1 MRGKVYPGRIMSHS
15 MRIMRPVKLP
25 VAAIFAAILAT
36 ALLPPD
42 AFAAGGYGTP
52 LLSSLGAAEG
62 LPNSSVSSIAQDD
75 RGFLWFGT
83 QGGLARYD
91 GSAFKLF
98 CHEPSDASSLP
109 HDVVQTLFF
118 DGESLWVGTY
128 GGLAKLDLRTERFV
142 SYRNDPLKPDSL
154 SCDVVTS
161 ICRDKNGS
169 LWVGTIS
176 GLNLFD
182 EKTLAMRRFMSS
194 TVVRAIRSDRS
205 GRLWIGTSGSGL
217 ARYDYG
223 TGAFVW
229 YRKNGRRMGGSLPS
243 DHVMAIDQDSSGR
256 LWIGTWDGGLSLFDP
271 NTGKFEN
278 HPTSDGRVYALCAAE
293 EEIVYVGTWG
303 GGLLEYDIASRS
315 FSSYRATGESGSL
328 ASDVVYSLYRDFAG
342 ELWIGTN
349 GGGLSKLDRS
359 RRGYT
364 AISSKVGELPAGKV
378 YAILVDR
385 KGNLWV
391 SVYNKGIVRC
401 DPSSSSW
408 RSYRHESGVS
418 SSLPNDTVNFL
429 REDSSG
435 EIWAGTHDGLAH
447 YDRASD
453 SFSTVRP
460 KAVGEES
467 PGASLVYD
475 MAEDPSGGLW
485 LGANR
490 QGLYYWNRDSG
501 GGPSFIRYAHDDA
514 RADSLSDD
522 LVTCLARDGSGK
534 LWVGTNRGLNRLEGP
549 GPSKRGRFT
558 RYLSSDSINT
568 IYLDSRKLLWIG
580 ASGGGLMRYESATD
594 SFVRYTKR
602 DGLPS
607 NSVVRILED
616 ASGDLW
622 VATLAGLAIYDRALG
637 RLRSISA
644 YSSFVNPEFF
654 SGAFKAPD
662 GALFFGATDR
672 IYRFDPARYQYN
684 YHVPPIVLTSVSIEG
699 GRSLGPEALADL
711 EQGKGRLDLS
721 WKENALRLEFAALD
735 YHDPAR
741 NLYSYK
747 LEGFD
752 SAWSDPFSRRSA
764 SYTNLP
770 GGSYV
775 FRVKASNN
783 DGLWN
788 ETGIALPIKV
798 RTAPWASPASYAFY
812 AILLAVGGYLLAF
825 FLSRASLYAARAEA
839 DSLRSRLVE
848 AGAKMERAA
857 IVDGLTGL
865 PNRRKAEEHLE
876 LAFSRAFLR
885 KLDLA
890 VLLVDI
896 DRFKAYNDQYGKA
909 AGNECLKRIA
919 LSLSASVEA
928 LGGVVTRYGGEEFLV
943 VLEDTD
949 EARALAAGEDLRR
962 AVEALAIPLG
972 GDRGG
977 EGGAEVLT
985 VSVGCAS
992 CGFYEGQS
1000 PASLVSAAEHA
1011 LLAAKTLGRNRSMA

>member
-1 MRGKVYPGRIMSHS
+1 MAHI

-25 VAAIFAAILAT
+25 LAAIFIVIAAL
-36 ALLPPD
+36 ALLPSD
-42 AFAAGGYGTP
+42 SFAAEDYGTP
-52 LLSSLGAAEG
+52 LLSSLGAADG

-83 QGGLARYD
+83 QGGLIRYD
-91 GSAFKLF
+91 GGDFKLF
-98 CHEPSDASSLP
+98 CHEPFDASSLP
-109 HDVVQTLFF
+109 HDIVQTLFL

-128 GGLAKLDLRTERFV
+128 GGLARLDLRTERFV
-142 SYRNDPLKPDSL
+142 SYRNDPLKSDSL

-161 ICRDKNGS
+161 ISRDKNGS

-176 GLNLFD
+176 GLNLLD
-182 EKTLAMRRFMSS
+182 EKTGAMRRFMPS
-194 TVVRAIRSDRS
+194 TVVRAIRPDRN
-205 GRLWIGTSGSGL
+205 GRLWIGTAGSGL

-223 TGAFVW
+223 TGLFAW
-229 YRKNGRRMGGSLPS
+229 YRKGDKGTDGALPS

-256 LWIGTWDGGLSLFDP
+256 LWIGSWDGGLSLFDP
-271 NTGKFEN
+271 DTGKFEN
-278 HPTSDGRVYALCAAE
+278 HPTSDGRVCALCAAE
-293 EEIVYVGTWG
+293 EGVVYVGTWG
-303 GGLLEYDIASRS
+303 GGLLEYDIASHS

-328 ASDVVYSLYRDFAG
+328 ASDIVYALYRDIAG

-349 GGGLSKLDRS
+349 GGGLSKLDHS
-359 RRGYT
+359 RRGYA
-364 AISSKVGELPAGKV
+364 AISSKEGELPAGKV

-385 KGNLWV
+385 KGSLWA
-391 SVYNKGIVRC
+391 SVYNKGIVRR
-401 DPSSSSW
+401 DPSSPSW
-408 RSYRHESGVS
+408 RSYRHERGVS
-418 SSLPNDTVNFL
+418 SSLPDDTVNFL
-429 REDSSG
+429 HEDSQG
-435 EIWAGTHDGLAH
+435 EIWAGTNDGLAH

-467 PGASLVYD
+467 PAALLIYD
-475 MAEDPSGGLW
+475 MAEDPTGGLW
-485 LGANR
+485 LGAYQ
-490 QGLYYWNRDSG
+490 QGLYYCNRGSG
-501 GGPSFIRYAHDDA
+501 GGTSFIRYAHEDA
-514 RADSLSDD
+514 QADSLSDD

-534 LWVGTNRGLNRLEGP
+534 LWVGTNHGLNRFEDP
-549 GPSKRGRFT
+549 GPSGRGRFS

-580 ASGGGLMRYESATD
+580 SSGGGLMRYESATD

-622 VATLAGLAIYDRALG
+622 VATLAGLAIYDRTLG
-637 RLRSISA
+637 RLHSISV
-644 YSSFVNPEFF
+644 YSSFSNPEFF
-654 SGAFKAPD
+654 AGAFRAPD
-662 GALFFGATDR
+662 GTLFFGATDR
-672 IYRFDPARYQYN
+672 IYRFNPARYRYN
-684 YHVPPIVLTSVSIEG
+684 DHVPPVVLTSVSIEG
-699 GRSLGPEALADL
+699 GQSLGPGALADF
-711 EQGKGRLDLS
+711 EREKSRLDLS
-721 WKENALRLEFAALD
+721 WKEKALRIEFAALD
-735 YHDPAR
+735 YSDPAR

-752 SAWSDPFSRRSA
+752 SAWSDPCSRRSA
-764 SYTNLP
+764 TYTNLP

-798 RTAPWASPASYAFY
+798 RTAPWASPASFALY

-825 FLSRASLYAARAEA
+825 FLSRASLYAAQAEA

-865 PNRRKAEEHLE
+865 PNRRKAEEFLE
-876 LAFSRAFLR
+876 LAFSRALLR

-896 DRFKAYNDQYGKA
+896 DRFKVYNDQYGKA

-919 LSLSASVEA
+919 LSLSVSVES
-928 LGGVVTRYGGEEFLV
+928 LGGVVTRYGGEEFLI
-943 VLEDTD
+943 VLEETD
-949 EARALAAGEDLRR
+949 EAHALAAGEGVRR
-962 AVEALAIPLG
+962 AVEALAIPFGRDL
-972 GDRGG
+972 GG
-977 EGGAEVLT
+977 EGGSKVLT

-1000 PASLVSAAEHA
+1000 PASLVSSAEHA
-1011 LLAAKTLGRNRSMA
+1011 LLAAKTLGRNRSMT